1 MGAHAVAPQKT
12 TTETLKPGRMGEGAP
27 PVPGIYLMK
36 DGRERIL
43 YVGKAKS
50 LRQRVRSYFT
60 PSVEHGPRIRSMV
73 KQVAS
78 VDYVVTDNDVEALI
92 LESNY
97 IKRHKPKYNV
107 IFRDDKHYPYLRF
120 TTHEPYPRLEIVRG
134 VKRDGASY
142 FGPYVSAK
150 SIRRTLRLI
159 HKIFPLRQCVE
170 PIDGKRERP
179 CLEYQMKRCIAPCVE
194 YCSKEDYD
202 RLVEEVTLFLRGR
215 DRDLLKGLLA
225 KMESASEDL
234 RYEEAA
240 KYRDQVRAVERVV
253 ERQRIISTGL
263 EDQDVVGL
271 HRFGN
276 KARVQVFF
284 VRGGKIL
291 GDRGFDLRY
300 DAGEESG
307 ELLASFLKQYYSRG
321 TFIPP
326 EILLDGQIP
335 ERELIEA
342 WLSSQRGGRV
352 ELQVPQRGKKAHLLR
367 MARENARFFLENPLD
382 AGPPTKDLL
391 EELREVLRLRETPK
405 RIEAFDI
412 SNIQGQ
418 DAVGAMVVFLDGRP
432 RKEEYR
438 HYIIQREGPPDD
450 YAMMEEVL
458 DRRFRRA
465 IQEGGPWPQLVL
477 VDGGK
482 GQLQVALRVLEKL
495 GIAYIPVLALAKGEN
510 RRGRNDLVYLPEVSG
525 PVPLLPDSPV
535 RYLLQRVRDETHR
548 FAITFHRKRRGRAQ
562 LRSLLDEIPGI
573 GPARRASLL
582 RYFGSVEQIRGAEV
596 ETLAGIPHMTQTLA
610 HAVKDQL
617 GGI

>member
-12 TTETLKPGRMGEGAP
+12 TTKTLKPGRMGEGAP
-27 PVPGIYLMK
+27 PGPGIYLMK
-36 DGRERIL
+36 DDRERVL

-60 PSVEHGPRIRSMV
+60 PSVGHGPRIRSMV

-78 VDYVVTDNDVEALI
+78 VDYVVTDNEVEALI

-240 KYRDQVRAVERVV
+240 KYRDQVRAIERMV

-276 KARVQVFF
+276 KARIQVFF
-284 VRGGKIL
+284 VRGGKVL

-342 WLSSQRGGRV
+342 WLSGQRGGRV

-458 DRRFRRA
+458 ERRFRRA

-495 GIAYIPVLALAKGEN
+495 SIAYIPVLALAKGEN
-510 RRGRNDLVYLPEVSG
+510 RRGRNDLVYLPDVSG

-582 RYFGSVEQIRGAEV
+582 RYFGSVEQIREAEV
-596 ETLAGIPHMTQTLA
+596 EALAGIPHMTQTLA

-617 GGI
+617 GGR

>member
-1 MGAHAVAPQKT
+1 M
-12 TTETLKPGRMGEGAP
+12 
-27 PVPGIYLMK
+27 
-36 DGRERIL
+36 
-43 YVGKAKS
+43 VG
-50 LRQRVRSYFT
+50 
-60 PSVEHGPRIRSMV
+60 
-73 KQVAS
+73 QVAS
-78 VDYVVTDNDVEALI
+78 LDYVVTDNEVEALI

-97 IKRHKPKYNV
+97 IKRHKPKYNIV
-107 IFRDDKHYPYLRF
+107 LRDDKNYPYLRF
-120 TTHEPYPRLEIVRG
+120 TTQEPYPQLEIVRG

-159 HKIFPLRQCVE
+159 HKIFPIRQCVE
-170 PIDGKRERP
+170 PIDGRRERP
-179 CLEYQMKRCIAPCVE
+179 CLEYQMKRCIAPCVG
-194 YCSKEDYD
+194 YCSKGEYD

-225 KMESASEDL
+225 KMETASEDL

-240 KYRDQVRAVERVV
+240 RYRDQVRAIERVV

-276 KARVQVFF
+276 KARIQVFF
-284 VRGGKIL
+284 VRGGKVL

-300 DAGEESG
+300 DVGEDSR
-307 ELLASFLKQYYSRG
+307 ELLASFLKQYYSQG
-321 TFIPP
+321 AFVPP
-326 EILLDGQIP
+326 EILLEAEVPD
-335 ERELIEA
+335 RELIED
-342 WLSSQRGGRV
+342 WLSGLRGGRV

-367 MARENARFFLENPLD
+367 MAQENARFFLENPLE
-382 AGPPTKDLL
+382 AGPSAGDLL
-391 EELREVLRLRETPK
+391 EELREVLRLRETPR

-418 DAVGAMVVFLDGRP
+418 EAVGSMVVFFDGRP
-432 RKEEYR
+432 RKDEYR
-438 HYIIQREGPPDD
+438 HYIIRREGRPDD

-482 GQLQVALRVLEKL
+482 GQLQVALRVLESL
-495 GIAYIPVLALAKGEN
+495 ALAYIPVLALAKGEN
-510 RRGRNDLVYLPEVSG
+510 RRGRNDLIYLPG
-525 PVPLLPDSPV
+525 IADPVPLLPDSPV

-548 FAITFHRKRRGRAQ
+548 FAVTFHRKRRGRAQ
-562 LRSLLDEIPGI
+562 IRSLLDEVPGI

-582 RYFGSVEQIRGAEV
+582 RYFGSLEEVREATVEA
-596 ETLAGIPHMTQTLA
+596 LAGIPHMTQALA
-610 HAVKDQL
+610 QAVKERL
-617 GGI
+617 GGSP